1 MRDDGMNLHGSSL
14 MVPELGQGGVAGS
27 IMISLPDTRATP
39 PTIRALR
46 EMFLRHK
53 GDGEVRLRLTKGDV
67 GRIYEL
73 PYAVQT
79 TGDFFGE
86 LKSLLGPGCLV

>member
-1 MRDDGMNLHGSSL
+1 
-14 MVPELGQGGVAGS
+14 
-27 IMISLPDTRATP
+27 
-39 PTIRALR
+39 
-46 EMFLRHK
+46 MFLRHK